1 MWHGLLLYNAFR
13 MRRDTVFFRTRRQQ
27 SISFAF
33 TLVEVLV
40 VVAIVGILI
49 ALLLPAVQ
57 MAREA
62 SRRSSCGN
70 NLRQL
75 GVAVLLHEG
84 THKILPTGGWGSEW
98 VGDPDAGFGP
108 KQPGGW
114 IYNILPY
121 LEQQNLRELGKGSSI
136 VDKNKALV
144 NVMSTP
150 LEVCQCPSRRPP
162 RAYPYIGPKPLKNV
176 NPPEIVAKTDYA
188 VSPTVSSLRSET
200 ILSTI
205 QLSKGT
211 ARTVMTGEKWI
222 PADAYTTGTAPG
234 DTLSMYGGDS
244 DDVRRA
250 VNGSPRSD
258 RDSSGAGFG
267 GPHPGGAN
275 FAYCDGSV
283 RFVDDEADPEK

>member
-13 MRRDTVFFRTRRQQ
+13 RRRDTVVSRIKHQQ
-27 SISFAF
+27 SVSFAF

-40 VVAIVGILI
+40 VIAIVGILI

-62 SRRSSCGN
+62 SRRSACSN

-75 GVAVLLHEG
+75 GLAVLLHEG
-84 THKILPTGGWGSEW
+84 THKILPTGGWGSDW

-121 LEQQNLRELGKGSSI
+121 LEQQNLRELGRGSSI
-136 VDKNKALV
+136 GDKNKALADV
-144 NVMSTP
+144 ISTP

-162 RAYPYIGPKPLKNV
+162 RAYPYTGPKPLKNV

-205 QLSKGT
+205 QLGKGT
-211 ARTVMTGEKWI
+211 ARTVMAGEKWVFI
-222 PADAYTTGTAPG
+222 DAYITGVSPG

-244 DDVRRA
+244 EDVRRA
-250 VNGSPRSD
+250 VNGTPRND
-258 RDSSGAGFG
+258 RDSGGLGFG

-283 RFVDDEADPEK
+283 RFVDDETNPEK